1 MPFGSSE
8 IRENQ
13 YSEGRKGV
21 YELVAALLTFVF
33 RFARKSAQGPP
44 PLPFLCALFKLH
56 LQVLQHF
63 DSQQR
68 LVGVR
73 VV

>member
-44 PLPFLCALFKLH
+44 TPASFLMCTIYIAFASLATF
-56 LQVLQHF
+56 
-63 DSQQR
+63 
-68 LVGVR
+68 
-73 VV
+73 